1 MNLKII
7 IKISVVKWNLSGGHF
22 DFEKKESEIKS
33 LEEELNDPDIWNN
46 PNKANNISKAL
57 SSKKGE
63 LLTYKSLNESIKNG
77 FEILEMLKVESDNEL
92 LLQLENDVT
101 LLTEKVKEFEVKT
114 LLDGEFDS
122 SNCYLEIHPGAG
134 GTESCDWANMLLR
147 MYTMF
152 FDKFGFDYNIIDK
165 QNGEEAGIKSV
176 MIYVTGENAYGYL
189 KNEIGVHRL
198 VRISPFNA
206 AGKRQTSFAAVNV
219 TPEFDKVTDIEVL
232 DTDIRIDVY
241 RSSGNGGQGVNTT
254 DSAVR
259 ISHIPTGIVVT
270 CQNERS
276 QIKNKEIAMKVLK
289 SKLYQ
294 LEVEKRNNEINSLKG
309 TSNIDFGSQIRNY
322 VLEPYSLVKDL
333 RSGFESTNP
342 SKVLDGDLYPIIES
356 CLRIKRD

>member
-1 MNLKII
+1 MNQFYL
-7 IKISVVKWNLSGGHF
+7 LGGHF
-22 DFEKKESEIKS
+22 DLDNKNKKI
-33 LEEELNDPDIWNN
+33 EELELEMNNPDIWNN
-46 PNKANNISKAL
+46 ASYANELSTKL
-57 SSKKGE
+57 SSLKKEVNGYKTIKYEIDKSIDIISLLKEENDEE
-63 LLTYKSLNESIKNG
+63 LLIELNNNYEKISNDLKELEIKV
-77 FEILEMLKVESDNEL
+77 LLSD
-92 LLQLENDVT
+92 
-101 LLTEKVKEFEVKT
+101 
-114 LLDGEFDS
+114 EFDS

-152 FDKFGFDYNIIDK
+152 FDKFGFKYQILDK

-176 MIYVTGENAYGYL
+176 MIYVTGEYAYGYL
-189 KNEIGVHRL
+189 KSEIGVHRL

-219 TPEFDKVTDIEVL
+219 TPEFDKVTDVEINEN
-232 DTDIRIDVY
+232 DIRVDVY

-276 QIKNKEIAMKVLK
+276 QLKNKEIAMKVLK

-294 LEVEKRNNEINSLKG
+294 LEVEKRNKEINSLKG
-309 TSNIDFGSQIRNY
+309 NEDINFGSQIRNY

-333 RSGFESTNP
+333 RSEYESSNP
-342 SKVLDGDLYPIIES
+342 AKVLDGDIYPFIEAY
-356 CLRIKRD
+356 LRIKR